1 MTDLTK
7 VKNSDYV
14 DIGEY
19 ENDRYP
25 FQFFIGGR
33 GTGKTY
39 SAQGLAIMAALPE
52 DERALFMDDYRIRFP
67 KSRYTGMGKPETF
80 IWMRR
85 TDKELKSITDSKNMG
100 EGGNT
105 FKSIDADMGWRYGI
119 CKMSESVSGIYER
132 EYNKEGKLHPVGNPI
147 GYALAMNTVAG
158 VRGVDFT
165 DATRMFYD
173 EFIAERHV
181 RRIAHEGEAFLN
193 AVETIGR
200 NRELMGLPP
209 LKVYCLANSYNIYT
223 PVLEILGLVSKVERM
238 IAKGQKHMYL
248 ETRKCAIHLLDP
260 TEEFVK
266 AKSNTALYKLTEGM
280 EFADMAIKNEF
291 IYNDF
296 SNIAY
301 RKIAGYIPVCAC
313 EDMYI
318 YSRKGSDEIYCTY
331 TPARVMHYKTSLSLD
346 KKAWQRTY
354 RIDMMRCLLAHKVF
368 FESYD
373 LKEKFLDLMDVK

>member
-1 MTDLTK
+1 MTE

-19 ENDRYP
+19 ENERYP

-39 SAQGLAIMAALPE
+39 SAQGMAIMAALPE
-52 DERALFMDDYRIRFP
+52 DERVLFMETYRMRFP
-67 KSRYTGMGKPETF
+67 KSKYRGMGKPEKF

-85 TDKELKSITDSKNMG
+85 TDKELKSITDSKAMG

-105 FKSIDADMGWRYGI
+105 FKSIDEDMGFRYGI

-132 EYNKEGKLHPVGNPI
+132 EYDKEGKLRPVGSPI
-147 GYALAMNTVAG
+147 GYGLAMNTVAG

-165 DATRMFYD
+165 DASRLFYD

-193 AVETIGR
+193 AIETIGR

-238 IAKGQKHMYL
+238 IARGQRHMYL
-248 ETRKCAIHLLDP
+248 DERKCALHLLDP
-260 TEEFVK
+260 SEEFVK
-266 AKSNTALYKLTEGM
+266 AKSNTSLYKLTQGT
-280 EFADMAIKNEF
+280 EFSDMALKNDF

-296 SNIAY
+296 TNVGY
-301 RKIAGYIPVCAC
+301 RKISGYIPVCAC
-313 EDMYI
+313 EDMFI
-318 YSRKGSDEIYCTY
+318 YMKKGEDEVYCTY
-331 TPARVMHYKTSLSLD
+331 TSARTVRYRTHLAID
-346 KKAWQRTY
+346 KKAWQRAY
-354 RIDMMRCLLAHKVF
+354 RRDMMRCLMAHKVF
-368 FESYD
+368 FETYE
-373 LKEKFLDLMDVK
+373 LKEKFLDLVDIRSV